1 MANMDNANELLA
13 EQHRL
18 FDGVPEEV
26 IWITSVV
33 IAFFLP
39 WLADWDLVAYLAG
52 GLVFAVWGGVIVI
65 NMGKQLRAN
74 GVYLKDEMFF
84 VAVFFSWIMV
94 ILLLIRFGSR
104 AVYAQK

>member
-33 IAFFLP
+33 IAFVLP
-39 WLADWDLVAYLAG
+39 WLADWDMVAFLAG
-52 GLVFAVWGGVIVI
+52 GFVFAVWGGTVVLK
-65 NMGKQLRAN
+65 MGSHLHAN
-74 GVYLKDEMFF
+74 GVHLNEDVFF